1 MNTTLF
7 PDDIL
12 FTQRI
17 LKAEGMYR
25 GELDGIWGPLTEEGA
40 TAFNRKSLA
49 IAEQRGCFDLR
60 SEGNIAT
67 LSLDTQQQARQF
79 MSRVQL
85 AMTKSNSPG
94 KSSTGPINVKIISG
108 TRSYAEQNKLFRQGR
123 YHNPGPVI
131 THVRGGSSAHN
142 FGIAWDIGIFSE
154 SRGYI
159 SEWPLYDKVAASL
172 RSKQNIATVSLNA
185 LQEAREFMTR
195 VQCAMSD
202 RGPSSETTTE
212 RHITKIISGTK
223 SYAEQNKIFR
233 LGRYHNP
240 GPLITNAR
248 GGNSTHNFG
257 IAWDIGISSENKGYF
272 PDGPLYDEVVRAG
285 LNDALEW
292 GGDGTQFVD
301 KPHYQLKLTTPSCL
315 VHKHFEAG
323 EQYLLPA

>member
-159 SEWPLYDKVAASL
+159 SEWPLYDVVA
-172 RSKQNIATVSLNA
+172 K
-185 LQEAREFMTR
+185 
-195 VQCAMSD
+195 
-202 RGPSSETTTE
+202 
-212 RHITKIISGTK
+212 
-223 SYAEQNKIFR
+223 
-233 LGRYHNP
+233 
-240 GPLITNAR
+240 
-248 GGNSTHNFG
+248 
-257 IAWDIGISSENKGYF
+257 
-272 PDGPLYDEVVRAG
+272 AG

-292 GGDGTQFVD
+292 GGDWTSFVD
-301 KPHYQLKLTTPSCL
+301 KPHYHLKMTTPIYL
-315 VHKHFEAG
+315 VRKQFEAG
-323 EQYLLPA
+323 ELGLQPA